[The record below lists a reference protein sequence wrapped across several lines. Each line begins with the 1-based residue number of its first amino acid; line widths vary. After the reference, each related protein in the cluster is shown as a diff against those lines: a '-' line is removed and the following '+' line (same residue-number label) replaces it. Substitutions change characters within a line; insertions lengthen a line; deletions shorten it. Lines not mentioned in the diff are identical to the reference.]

1 MLETELKKLTVA
13 VEALTAA
20 MGNFTDTPL
29 GATTMGSGEEAPV
42 ESSDIS
48 DISREEL
55 SDRTLALVRNDPA
68 YRQEVRDVLASLG
81 AKKVP
86 DLGGDEL
93 VAYHEWLTEK
103 EQG

>member
-1 MLETELKKLTVA
+1 MLETKIQNLTDA
-13 VEALTAA
+13 VNSLNETMLRFSE
-20 MGNFTDTPL
+20 MPL